1 MIEDRD
7 LEEVVGRDIVGVMI
21 NPGSVSLYFNGDD
34 GRGGWI
40 LVQCRFVFQTAAGR
54 IIGNAGFPEFSNSLL
69 DCLKKKVVDADF
81 DERKILTL
89 NFENK
94 QFLKLIP
101 EKDGLESY
109 VLHTAQGII
118 PVIDF

>member
-7 LEEVVGRDIVGVMI
+7 LEEIVGRDIVGVMI
-21 NPGSVSLYFNGDD
+21 NPGSVSLYFNGAD

-40 LVQCRFVFQTAAGR
+40 LVQCRFVFKTAAGR
-54 IIGNAGFPEFSNSLL
+54 IIGNDEFPEFANPLL
-69 DCLKKKVVDADF
+69 NCLGKKVVDADF
-81 DERKILTL
+81 DERKVFTL

-94 QFLKLIP
+94 QFLQLIP

>member
-7 LEEVVGRDIVGVMI
+7 LEEIVGRDIVEVMI
-21 NPGSVSLYFNGDD
+21 NPGSVSLYFNGAD

-54 IIGNAGFPEFSNSLL
+54 IVGNAEFPEFANPLL
-69 DCLKKKVVDADF
+69 DCLGEEVVDADF
-81 DERKILTL
+81 NERKVITL

-94 QFLKLIP
+94 RFLQLIP

>member
-54 IIGNAGFPEFSNSLL
+54 IIGNAGFPEFANYLL
-69 DCLKKKVVDADF
+69 NCLKKKVVDADF

-89 NFENK
+89 N
-94 QFLKLIP
+94 LKI
-101 EKDGLESY
+101 SN
-109 VLHTAQGII
+109 
-118 PVIDF
+118 F